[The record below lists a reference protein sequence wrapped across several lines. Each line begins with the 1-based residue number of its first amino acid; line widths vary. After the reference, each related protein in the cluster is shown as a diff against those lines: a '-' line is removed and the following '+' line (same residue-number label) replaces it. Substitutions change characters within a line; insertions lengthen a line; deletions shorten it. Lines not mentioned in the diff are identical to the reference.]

1 MEMFFWL
8 FLAYVSGTFIGH
20 HIGKKENLEDFVETI
35 IDKLILDGYIK
46 TKGSG
51 KNLEL
56 LKHWEKE

>member
-1 MEMFFWL
+1 MEMFIWL
-8 FLAYVSGTFIGH
+8 FLAYCGGTFIGH
-20 HIGKKENLEDFVETI
+20 YVGKTQNLEDFVELV

-51 KNLEL
+51 ENLEI